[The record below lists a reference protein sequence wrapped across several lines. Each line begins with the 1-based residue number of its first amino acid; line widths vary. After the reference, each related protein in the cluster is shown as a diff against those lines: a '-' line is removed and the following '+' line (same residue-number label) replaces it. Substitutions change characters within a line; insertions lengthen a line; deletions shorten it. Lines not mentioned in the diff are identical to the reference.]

1 MYMYIAPH
9 LSEIVLLSDTV
20 VVNASFGIAVTF
32 LLDCLVYYSI
42 QYTCTYTASSIY
54 AYGIGRA

>member
-42 QYTCTYTASSIY
+42 QYIHARIRHQVYMHMA
-54 AYGIGRA
+54 